1 MCPNSVLVTVCESL
15 REKFYVAN
23 PQMCVWLLFFCIW
36 RISSHERLCFILAV
50 KMLKVDTQLK
60 YTWAGS
66 VTHRKGVKVCEG
78 LPGV

>member
-1 MCPNSVLVTVCESL
+1 M
-15 REKFYVAN
+15 
-23 PQMCVWLLFFCIW
+23 
-36 RISSHERLCFILAV
+36 